1 VEIHEPN
8 MQPLIIMS
16 GFLSVGEERRTSKEQ
31 KMNKPRRLIPI
42 GLALVLAIP
51 VFRFLCE
58 KFRTCQAIRAY
69 TIVSKSEPLFVGLV

>member
-1 VEIHEPN
+1 
-8 MQPLIIMS
+8 M
-16 GFLSVGEERRTSKEQ
+16 K
-31 KMNKPRRLIPI
+31 KPTRLIPI

-69 TIVSKSEPLFVGLV
+69 TIISDSEPLFVGLV